1 METKQYFEA
10 EVTNLTFPTFYEF
23 TNSSEMPS
31 LKQSSQLR
39 QLMGVYAQ
47 VEQEGL
53 PSANSSHPK

>member
-1 METKQYFEA
+1 MDTKQYFEA

-47 VEQEGL
+47 VEQEG
-53 PSANSSHPK
+53 